1 MNGSSY
7 RVLNRLGGSLA
18 LAACDKSKLERSPSR
33 FTIVKVP
40 WAAMEIAP
48 ILKEERLVEDWL

>member
-1 MNGSSY
+1 MGQVTGSQQAW
-7 RVLNRLGGSLA
+7 GSLA

-48 ILKEERLVEDWL
+48 ILKGERLVEDWL

>member
-1 MNGSSY
+1 MGQVTGSQQAW
-7 RVLNRLGGSLA
+7 GSLA